1 MESVAARMPSTH
13 PHAVVLE
20 MIFFKKCYR
29 VVFSSFLFVLCW
41 HVRAR
46 VFVWNRC
53 MPSLRALA
61 SATGASK
68 VVVGQLLDAACAKGE
83 RSVLEGGVF
92 GIEVVAHSEVLVVS
106 HVAVYLQSGQVQD

>member
-1 MESVAARMPSTH
+1 
-13 PHAVVLE
+13 
-20 MIFFKKCYR
+20 
-29 VVFSSFLFVLCW
+29 
-41 HVRAR
+41 
-46 VFVWNRC
+46 

-106 HVAVYLQSGQVQD
+106 HVAVYLQSGQV